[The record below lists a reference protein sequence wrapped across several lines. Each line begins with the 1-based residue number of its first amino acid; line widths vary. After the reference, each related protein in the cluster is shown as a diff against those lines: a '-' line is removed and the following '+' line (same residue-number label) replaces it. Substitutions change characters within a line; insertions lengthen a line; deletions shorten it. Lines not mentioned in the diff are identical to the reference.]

1 MNYDFDELTAE
12 VVRTVGF
19 RERYRGYDPA
29 DVDPLL
35 ERLAADLDEIH
46 DELTRLERRTRAPQR
61 RRGAPAVGDV
71 AALAAMLHIGFAAR
85 EARTIVT
92 TARQRT
98 GLARA
103 KDERQM
109 ANEERARALLRAPR
123 PEETDGAT
131 SLG

>member
-1 MNYDFDELTAE
+1 MNYDFDDLTPDA
-12 VVRTVGF
+12 VRSVGF

-35 ERLAADLDEIH
+35 EQLAARVEEIH
-46 DELTRLERRTRAPQR
+46 EQLGQLEYRAVFAPRRRTQR
-61 RRGAPAVGDV
+61 PEDV

-98 GLARA
+98 GLTRA
-103 KDERQM
+103 KPDRQVE
-109 ANEERARALLRAPR
+109 NEQRARALLNR
-123 PEETDGAT
+123 PT
-131 SLG
+131 SVD